1 MLQLLPAIAIAFTIT
16 HTTTTT
22 TIATTIAVLVFK
34 HRLWDNVIADTPA
47 ARETHIIYNDEISTE
62 CTLEWVIYY
71 ISIACTHILPKN
83 ISSN

>member
-1 MLQLLPAIAIAFTIT
+1 MLQLLPAIAIAFTITHT

-47 ARETHIIYNDEISTE
+47 DRGTHTSFTMMRYQLS
-62 CTLEWVIYY
+62 V
-71 ISIACTHILPKN
+71 H
-83 ISSN
+83 